1 MKLIEAIIPPSRL
14 ETIKDALNEIGVV
27 RLTVSDVEGFGEE
40 KGREET
46 LQGKDY
52 TAVETQRKVKIEIA
66 VNDAFVKPTI
76 DCIRKAGKR
85 AEEHGGIGKI
95 FVLPLEDVIRIRTG
109 ERGPDAI

>member
-1 MKLIEAIIPPSRL
+1 MKLIEAIIPPSSL
-14 ETIKDALNEIGVV
+14 ETIKEALNEIGVV

-46 LQGKDY
+46 FQGKDY
-52 TAVETQRKVKIEIA
+52 TVETMRKVKIEIA
-66 VNDAFVKPTI
+66 VNEAFVNPTI
-76 DCIRKAGKR
+76 DCILKAGKK
-85 AEEHGGIGKI
+85 AEERGGVGKI